1 MIKIKRSTEDIAVWF
16 EWDENLSFKIL
27 YQRRGIVDKLRK
39 SSTRKKFGMR
49 GKYTEEPDVIYFSE
63 LFVKKAVADW
73 KGMTYKNI
81 QDVCE
86 PLEIEEKDLTKEVK
100 FSEEN
105 LELLAQNINTDFS
118 NFVIQGSSFIGEEKE
133 KALKN
138 LEITSDG
145 KETV

>member
-1 MIKIKRSTEDIAVWF
+1 MIKIKRSTEDVTVWF
-16 EWDENLSFKIL
+16 EWDKNLSFKIRYL
-27 YQRRGIVDKLRK
+27 RRRLVDKLRRDSVEKKLGMKGK
-39 SSTRKKFGMR
+39 S
-49 GKYTEEPDVIYFSE
+49 TEESDPIYFSE
-63 LFVKKAVADW
+63 LFVKRAVVDW

-86 PLEIEEKDLTKEVK
+86 PLEIEEKDLSKPIP

-105 LELLAQNINTDFS
+105 LELIAQNINTDFS
-118 NFVIQGSSFIGEEKE
+118 NFIINGSNFIGEEKD

-138 LEITSDG
+138 LEITSGG